1 MFVRAQTSAVL
12 ATATDFL
19 IMVFCYQILGLPLG
33 LAVACGP
40 LVGGI
45 VNFSLNRHWSFQA
58 SREGLAWQLLSYM
71 AVCFVSAVV
80 NSVGVLLLVEHT
92 VLAYFPA
99 RVVIALAVA
108 LVINY
113 PLHRFVV
120 FTAKGS
126 VLEK

>member
-1 MFVRAQTSAVL
+1 MFFRAQTSAGL

-19 IMVFCYQILGLPLG
+19 IMVFCYQVLGLPLG

-40 LVGGI
+40 VVGGI
-45 VNFSLNRHWSFQA
+45 VNFSLNRYWSFQVA
-58 SREGLAWQLLSYM
+58 RAGLAWQSVSYM
-71 AVCFVSAVV
+71 TVCLVSAGT

-92 VLAYFPA
+92 TLAYIPA
-99 RVVIALAVA
+99 RVVIALLVA

-120 FTAKGS
+120 FAARGS
-126 VLEK
+126 LLGD

>member
-1 MFVRAQTSAVL
+1 MFFRAQTSAVL

-19 IMVFCYQILGLPLG
+19 FMVFCYQILGLPLW

-40 LVGGI
+40 IVGGI
-45 VNFSLNRHWSFQA
+45 VNFSLNRYWSFRA
-58 SREGLAWQLLSYM
+58 SRDGLAWQLFSYM
-71 AVCFVSAVV
+71 SVCLLSAAA
-80 NSVGVLLLVEHT
+80 NSVGVLVLVEHT
-92 VLAYFPA
+92 ALAYFPA
-99 RVVIALAVA
+99 RVMIALVVA

-126 VLEK
+126 ALEK